1 MTTSSPQDG
10 GLIPERWERVL
21 SLGKELSRTL
31 LPGLALQVM
40 VRGKTAGE
48 FHFGRQSPGAGA
60 PPLRPNSIFLSASIT
75 KPIVAMAALRLV
87 ERGEIS
93 LADHVSGYLPQ
104 FSDSSRRGVTI
115 RHLLTHTSGLPDML
129 PNNRNLRMSRAPL
142 SSFVEGTCRV
152 ALDFPPG
159 RGVQYQS
166 MGFVLLAA
174 IMEKVSGV
182 TLPKFLQQEI
192 LAPLQM
198 HDTALGAPDEWFHPG
213 GKAERLASV
222 NVPEEQRGGED
233 WNWNS
238 RYWLQLGAPWGGLL
252 TTTSDLIRF
261 GQMMLE
267 QGTSGAGRILS
278 AATVAAATTN
288 QLLPYPDVPEA
299 DRRCRGWGYGWR
311 MSWPAHAATFGD
323 LLSPRAYGHWGA
335 TGTMFWIDPERQA
348 IAAILA
354 TQPLDAQSTPALIK
368 LSNAITAAIDL

>member
-1 MTTSSPQDG
+1 MF
-10 GLIPERWERVL
+10 PERWERVL
-21 SLGKELSRTL
+21 SLGQELTRTL

-48 FHFGRQSPGAGA
+48 FHFGRQSPDAGA

-129 PNNRNLRMSRAPL
+129 PNNRNLRMSRSPL

-252 TTTSDLIRF
+252 TTTSDLIRL
-261 GQMMLE
+261 GQIMLE
-267 QGTSGAGRILS
+267 QGTSGPLRLFS

-323 LLSPRAYGHWGA
+323 LLSPRTYGHWGA
-335 TGTMFWIDPERQA
+335 TGTMLWIDPERQA

-354 TQPLDAQSTPALIK
+354 SQPLDAQSTPALIK
-368 LSNAITAAIDL
+368 LSNAITASIDL